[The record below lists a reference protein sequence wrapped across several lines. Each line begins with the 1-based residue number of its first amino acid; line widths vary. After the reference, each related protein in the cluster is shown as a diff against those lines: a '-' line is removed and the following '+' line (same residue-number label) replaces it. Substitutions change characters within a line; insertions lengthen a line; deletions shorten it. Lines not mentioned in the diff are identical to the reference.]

1 MFDSGGG
8 FVILGRWLLIE
19 TLGHVDTWSLLA
31 VGTAPREWK
40 SFQRAVS
47 TRLQPLVATAYT
59 TGTSIDQQLPQSRH
73 NWSGQR
79 ILVVPLHGPDDRVH
93 AVRLWVGTG
102 DPPPPVGVAAFGVDA
117 RARRIEAI
125 PYDLGPHFEHDRIV
139 WIGAESFELIERFDG
154 ALDLVATLARSAPGD
169 RWLDTATVRA
179 RTGPRT
185 LLLAARNPDENRYRW
200 LGLAVD
206 VTDSVAPQR
215 KSFEA
220 ATLDLLRGAQP
231 NLYLAIV
238 DLAQVRLIRWVTEPV
253 PGLRWGRG
261 TDERTVPHPADRD
274 RIILAR
280 NDIRSG
286 VERVTLTGM
295 RLATDTG
302 DWLVADLEASPLPG
316 GTTGTPTP
324 EFALVQLDI
333 IERPQPG

>member
-1 MFDSGGG
+1 M
-8 FVILGRWLLIE
+8 ILGRWLLIE

-47 TRLQPLVATAYT
+47 PRLQPLVAAAYT
-59 TGTSIDQQLPQSRH
+59 SGSIIDQELPQSRH

-79 ILVVPLHGPDDRVH
+79 ILAVPLRGPDNRVH

-102 DPPPPVGVAAFGVDA
+102 APPPPVGVATFAVDA
-117 RARRIEAI
+117 RARRIEAL
-125 PYDLGPHFEHDRIV
+125 PHDLGPHFEHERIV

-206 VTDSVAPQR
+206 VTESVAPQR

-261 TDERTVPHPADRD
+261 TDERTVPHPTDRD
-274 RIILAR
+274 RIIAAR
-280 NDIRSG
+280 NDLRSG
-286 VERVTLTGM
+286 TERVTLTGV
-295 RLATDTG
+295 RLATDAG

-316 GTTGTPTP
+316 GTTGAPTP

-333 IERPQPG
+333 VERPHAG

>member
-1 MFDSGGG
+1 M
-8 FVILGRWLLIE
+8 ILGRWLLIE

-47 TRLQPLVATAYT
+47 PRLQPLVATAYT
-59 TGTSIDQQLPQSRH
+59 TGASIDQQLPQSRH
-73 NWSGQR
+73 NWSGLR
-79 ILVVPLHGPDDRVH
+79 IVVAPLHGPGGRVH

-102 DPPPPVGVAAFGVDA
+102 DPPPPVGVAAFAVDA
-117 RARRIEAI
+117 RARRIEVV
-125 PYDLGPHFEHDRIV
+125 PYDFGPHFEHERVV
-139 WIGAESFELIERFDG
+139 WIGAESFEMIERFDG
-154 ALDLVATLARSAPGD
+154 ALDLVATLARSEPGD
-169 RWLDTATVRA
+169 RWLDIATVRA
-179 RTGPRT
+179 STGPRT
-185 LLLAARNPDENRYRW
+185 LLLAARNPDENRYHW

-215 KSFEA
+215 KSVEA

-261 TDERTVPHPADRD
+261 TDERTVPHPTDRE
-274 RIILAR
+274 RILLAR

-286 VERVTLTGM
+286 TERVTLTGV

-316 GTTGTPTP
+316 ATTGAPAP

-333 IERPQPG
+333 LERPR